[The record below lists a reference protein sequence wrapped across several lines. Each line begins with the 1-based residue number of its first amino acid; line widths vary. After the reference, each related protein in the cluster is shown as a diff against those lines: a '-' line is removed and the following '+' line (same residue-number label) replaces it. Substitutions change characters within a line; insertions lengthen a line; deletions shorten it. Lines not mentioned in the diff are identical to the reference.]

1 MDGAI
6 RGTLSVSEATIR
18 GTLSI
23 SSSYDKYEGSY
34 TVVPSEFE
42 QTLNTK
48 YRIMSND
55 VTVRSIPTY
64 RVANA
69 AGGDTFTIGEL
80 NE

>member
-1 MDGAI
+1 MN
-6 RGTLSVSEATIR
+6 GTILVPEATIR

-23 SSSYDKYEGSY
+23 SSSYDKYDGLY

-48 YRIMSND
+48 YRVMSDN

-80 NE
+80 DE

>member
-1 MDGAI
+1 MEGVI
-6 RGTLSVSEATIR
+6 RGTLSASEAAIH
-18 GTLSI
+18 GVLSI
-23 SSSYDKYEGSY
+23 STSYDKYEGSY

-48 YRIMSND
+48 FRVMSND

-80 NE
+80 DE